1 MALGR
6 ITVGQLDDDLADL
19 RRRRAQ
25 ARTVAE
31 GVAVGVQRPAD
42 EALGGRRQPADDPA
56 FRPGH
61 RPYQRLDRRGRELLG
76 DLLGDLPDLPRA

>member
-6 ITVGQLDDDLADL
+6 ITVGQLDDNLADL

-25 ARTVAE
+25 ARTVTE

-42 EALGGRRQPADDPA
+42 EALGGRRQLADDPA
-56 FRPGH
+56 FRPG
-61 RPYQRLDRRGRELLG
+61 RRLYQRLDRRGRELR
-76 DLLGDLPDLPRA
+76 GDLPGDLSDLPRA